1 MSTTLYSIRFRDE
14 DERRIMFILGAMNC
28 KYTSVGLDAG
38 KLTFTEAVR
47 YALKLA
53 YEDLHDDPLVQ
64 DFLAGKDVPLAK

>member
-1 MSTTLYSIRFRDE
+1 MSTTLYSIRLRDE
-14 DERRIMFILGAMNC
+14 DERRIMFILGAMNV

-53 YEDLHDDPLVQ
+53 CEDLDDDPRVQ
-64 DFLAGKDVPLAK
+64 AFLAGKDVPLAK